1 MKNNKKIKIHV
12 KNNHW
17 AAGSFPTDAE
27 GEKVFTIKNSHFE
40 KAFEKF
46 PEIKEKVEIF
56 IDWDEDNFN
65 SSMSNSDILLTW
77 NFPTSNLKKV
87 SPNLKWIHCISAG
100 IEHLLP
106 LDWMF
111 EGLVLTN
118 NSGVHSKKAGEYGL
132 MSVLMLHNHIPKIVS
147 NQKNKKFVSLFST
160 PIAGKTIVVVGTGNL
175 GRSMI
180 RLLAPLSPK
189 IIGVNR
195 KGGSVDGCSKVIT
208 VDKID
213 SILPFNFPG
222 LGLIAII
229 SLITLIGY
237 LGSVIIA
244 SPINAFFQRI
254 LNRAPLLKTIYTSVK
269 DMMNTFVGK
278 KKGFS
283 EPVLVKVYEK
293 TGDFNGINGIAY
305 LDKEKVF
312 CQGEGPPPRIIKID
326 AIGWPYWPEGYLE
339 KFWKSGKSFGVG
351 TARDMPFLA

>member
-65 SSMSNSDILLTW
+65 SSMSNSDILITW

-87 SPNLKWIHCISAG
+87 SPNLKWIHCVSAG
-100 IEHLLP
+100 VEHLLP
-106 LDWMF
+106 LNWMF
-111 EGLVLTN
+111 EGLILTN

-132 MSVLMLHNHIPKIVS
+132 MSILMLHNHIPKIIS
-147 NQKNKKFVSLFST
+147 NQKNKKFESLFST

-175 GRSMI
+175 GGAMI
-180 RLLAPLSPK
+180 RLLAPLGPK

-195 KGGSVDGCSKVIT
+195 KGEAVDGCSKVIT

-213 SILPFNFPG
+213 SILPEADILYLAMPETPG
-222 LGLIAII
+222 TKNLI
-229 SLITLIGY
+229 SRKRLD
-237 LGSVIIA
+237 
-244 SPINAFFQRI
+244 
-254 LNRAPLLKTIYTSVK
+254 LLKPSCGIVNIGRQSTMDYDVLCEKLRTNKLAGAILDV
-269 DMMNTFVGK
+269 FVP
-278 KKGFS
+278 
-283 EPVLVKVYEK
+283 EPIELNSKLWQIPNLIITPHVSADDGESYVRLTLELFTKNLK
-293 TGDFNGINGIAY
+293 LFISNKPLINQIN
-305 LDKEKVF
+305 KNF
-312 CQGEGPPPRIIKID
+312 
-326 AIGWPYWPEGYLE
+326 GY
-339 KFWKSGKSFGVG
+339 
-351 TARDMPFLA
+351 

>member
-132 MSVLMLHNHIPKIVS
+132 MSVLMLHNHIPKIIS
-147 NQKNKKFVSLFST
+147 NQKNKKFESLFST

-175 GRSMI
+175 GGAMI
-180 RLLAPLSPK
+180 RLLAPLGPK

-195 KGGSVDGCSKVIT
+195 KGEAVDGCSKVIT

-213 SILPFNFPG
+213 SILPEADILYLAMPETPG
-222 LGLIAII
+222 TKNLI
-229 SLITLIGY
+229 SRKRLD
-237 LGSVIIA
+237 
-244 SPINAFFQRI
+244 
-254 LNRAPLLKTIYTSVK
+254 LLKPSCGIVNIGRQSAMDYDVLCEKLRTNKLAGAILDV
-269 DMMNTFVGK
+269 FAP
-278 KKGFS
+278 
-283 EPVLVKVYEK
+283 EPIELNSKLWQIPNLIITPHVSADDGESYVRLTLELFTKNLK
-293 TGDFNGINGIAY
+293 LFISNKPLINQIN
-305 LDKEKVF
+305 KNF
-312 CQGEGPPPRIIKID
+312 
-326 AIGWPYWPEGYLE
+326 GY
-339 KFWKSGKSFGVG
+339 
-351 TARDMPFLA
+351 